1 MEDEANMFML
11 SNNQRKCFGLAP
23 INDQWKS
30 IEAKPSPYDNFKTY
44 LYLDGNTV
52 VKCILSGDEIYS
64 EYELSEK
71 ITPDKKYLL
80 PKTERGKPVLLSS
93 SSIQKRTGIG
103 MCLQYYQNSINLYN
117 QKTERCYYHNTYEND
132 NINSIMNFS
141 HWIENWCK
149 DTTDNDIEDI
159 IRFSKSCRQHVKFKE
174 GDVFRF
180 KINRRLYGYGRVLLD
195 YDKMRKEKIPFWD
208 ILMCKP
214 VVCSVYH
221 IATTRSDLSVNELKS
236 LLSLPS
242 TIIADNNLYYGE
254 CSIIG
259 NIPVNA
265 DEDYPIMYGRGIDIR
280 EKSTIFY
287 QCGKVY
293 RKIENGTLLYGGF
306 TNNDIHFS
314 LNFKLDILKQCIAE
328 ISNDPYWSLY
338 YTHSVNADLR
348 NPKYREKLQNVKKQF
363 DL

>member
-1 MEDEANMFML
+1 MFTL
-11 SNNQRKCFGLAP
+11 SNNQRKCFSITP
-23 INDQWKS
+23 INEQWES

-44 LYLDGNTV
+44 LYLDGNTI

-80 PKTERGKPVLLSS
+80 PKTDRGKPVLLSS

-103 MCLQYYQNSINLYN
+103 MCLQYYQDSINLYN
-117 QKTERCYYHNTYEND
+117 QKTECSYYHNTYEND
-132 NINSIMNFS
+132 NINSITDFS

-149 DTTDNDIEDI
+149 DTTNDDIEDI
-159 IRFSKSCRQHVKFKE
+159 ISFSKSSRQHIKFKE

-221 IATTRSDLSVNELKS
+221 IATERSDLSVNELKS
-236 LLSLPS
+236 VLSLPS

-254 CSIIG
+254 YSIIG
-259 NIPVNA
+259 NIPVNINT
-265 DEDYPIMYGRGIDIR
+265 DEDYPIMYGRGIGIT
-280 EKSTIFY
+280 EKPAIFY
-287 QCGKVY
+287 QCGKVF

-306 TNNDIHFS
+306 INNGVNFS
-314 LNFKLDILKQCIAE
+314 LNFKLDILKQCMSE
-328 ISNDPYWSLY
+328 NSNDPYWSLY
-338 YTHSVNADLR
+338 YTHSVNTDLR
-348 NPKYREKLQNVKKQF
+348 NPQYKEKLQNVKKQF